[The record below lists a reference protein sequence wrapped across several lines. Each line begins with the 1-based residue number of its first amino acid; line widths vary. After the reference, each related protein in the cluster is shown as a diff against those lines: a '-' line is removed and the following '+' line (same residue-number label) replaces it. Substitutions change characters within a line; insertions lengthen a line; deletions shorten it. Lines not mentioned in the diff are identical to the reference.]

1 MIPKQNAI
9 TMAAEVATRSEI
21 VERERGRERELSGVN
36 QENDLKNLGDCNY
49 LHNGKAVQ
57 REVHSIRRDNGWKQE
72 L

>member
-36 QENDLKNLGDCNY
+36 QENDLKNLVDCNY